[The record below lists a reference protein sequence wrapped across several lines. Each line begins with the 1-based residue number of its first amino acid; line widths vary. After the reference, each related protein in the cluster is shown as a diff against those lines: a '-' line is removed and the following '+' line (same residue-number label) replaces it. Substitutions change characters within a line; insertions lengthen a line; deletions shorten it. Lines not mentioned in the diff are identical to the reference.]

1 MIIYGSIKHTYSG
14 KKKKPRKS
22 ASSNNKPN
30 YKWETLKME
39 RSDYLRETPNYP
51 SFKGE
56 LVPLT
61 HTDNAYKKEISKG
74 YTISVA
80 YNKGAYQVIS
90 DENIKDIGK

>member
-22 ASSNNKPN
+22 ASNNKPN